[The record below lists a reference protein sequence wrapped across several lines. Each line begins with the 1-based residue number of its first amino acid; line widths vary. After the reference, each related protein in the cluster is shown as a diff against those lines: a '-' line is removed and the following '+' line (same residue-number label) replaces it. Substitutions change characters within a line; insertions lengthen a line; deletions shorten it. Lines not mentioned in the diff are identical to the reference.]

1 MRRLVPGVGWFVLY
15 ILFQHSL
22 AEEIA
27 ANVGQPEVVVVCPS
41 AWRPALNNWV
51 AYRKQYYQLTI
62 IDSQRDPAAIRSRLI
77 DLGQNSKRLEAVV
90 LCGDVFQDVV
100 TDASLPPIRETLVP
114 TFLLPTTVKLGE
126 GQTPTLASDSPFA
139 DLDGDG
145 SPDIAVGRIPAKS
158 AEDLERML
166 DRVIRYERSDDFG
179 DWRDRV
185 HVTAGVGGFGMLA
198 DRAIET
204 VARRYLSEGIP
215 DRFRLQ
221 MTYASVHSPYCPD
234 PRSLKQT
241 FLGKLN
247 RGGLFWVYIGHGWID
262 SLDDFHYDGCDE
274 CICSPEDTKLFD
286 APVGP
291 PVAVLLA
298 CYTGAYDAKVDC
310 FAERLLDQPNGPI
323 AVIAGSRVTMPYG
336 LSQLAGE
343 MMDSCFVQKERRLG
357 KVVLH
362 AKQSIWR
369 DERETAPARL
379 DGKATPSVEGAS
391 KLKTKYKSAI
401 ETMAKALSPEG
412 HDLVAERREHVRL
425 MNLLGDPLL
434 SIRHPQPLKLEAQ
447 DMVEAGAD
455 IEASVHVPWEGEMD
469 VELVLHR
476 DRLPSDARS
485 ANAGSSGAKEEADA
499 RYQRMQENYDRAN
512 DLVLSQQRLRVQ
524 PGIHPVRFE
533 TSDEYRGQYVIRARM
548 QGSDDWAV
556 GTKRIQL
563 QRKKKVK

>member
-1 MRRLVPGVGWFVLY
+1 MRRLGAGFSCFVLCF
-15 ILFQHSL
+15 LFPTLQADEL
-22 AEEIA
+22 AK
-27 ANVGQPEVVVVCPS
+27 PEVIVICPS
-41 AWRPALNNWV
+41 EWRPSLDDWV
-51 AYRKQYYQLTI
+51 DYRKQDYQLTI
-62 IDSQRDPAAIRSRLI
+62 IDSERDPSALRNRIIKLS
-77 DLGQNSKRLEAVV
+77 QKTNRLEAVV
-90 LCGDVFQDVV
+90 LCGDVFQDTV

-126 GQTPTLASDSPFA
+126 GQTPTLASDSPFS
-139 DLDGDG
+139 DIDGDG

-158 AEDLERML
+158 AKDLERML
-166 DRVIRYERSDDFG
+166 SRVIRYERSDNFG

-185 HVTAGVGGFGMLA
+185 HVTAGVGGFGMFA
-198 DRAIET
+198 DKAIET

-247 RGGLFWVYIGHGWID
+247 QGGLFWVYIGHGWID
-262 SLDDFHYDGCDE
+262 SLDDFHYDGCEE

-298 CYTGAYDAKVDC
+298 CYTGAFDAKVDC
-310 FAERLLDQPNGPI
+310 FAERLLGQPNGPI
-323 AVIAGSRVTMPYG
+323 AVLAGSRVTMPYG

-343 MMDSCFVQKERRLG
+343 MMDCCFVQNERRLG
-357 KVVLH
+357 KVVLN

-369 DERETAPARL
+369 DESETRLTNVAENAIRPA
-379 DGKATPSVEGAS
+379 EGAG
-391 KLKTKYKSAI
+391 KLKTKYQLAI

-412 HDLVAERREHVRL
+412 HGLVAERREHVRL

-434 SIRHPQPLKLEAQ
+434 SIRHPRPLQIEARDVLEA
-447 DMVEAGAD
+447 GSD
-455 IEASVHVPWEGEMD
+455 IEASIDVPWSGEME

-476 DRLPSDARS
+476 DRLPPAVGS
-485 ANAGSSGAKEEADA
+485 ADSKDGTDSK
-499 RYQRMQENYDRAN
+499 YQLMQQNYDRAN
-512 DLVLSQQRLRVQ
+512 DLVVSQQRLNVQ
-524 PGIHPVRFE
+524 PGVHQVRFE
-533 TSDEYRGQYVIRARM
+533 TSDDYRGQYVLRARM
-548 QGSDDWAV
+548 EGSDDWAV

-563 QRKKKVK
+563 QRKKKAK

>member
-1 MRRLVPGVGWFVLY
+1 MRRLFAGVGWFVLSTF
-15 ILFQHSL
+15 FQSSL
-22 AEEIA
+22 AEEEA
-27 ANVGQPEVVVVCPS
+27 AKDARPEVVVVCPS
-41 AWRPALNNWV
+41 GWRPSLEKWM
-51 AYRKQYYQLTI
+51 AYRQKDYQLTI
-62 IDSQRDPAAIRSRLI
+62 IDSQRDPSAIRSRVI
-77 DLGQNSKRLEAVV
+77 DLGQKSKRLEAVV
-90 LCGDVFQDVV
+90 LCGDVFQDKV

-126 GQTPTLASDSPFA
+126 GQTQTLASDSPFA
-139 DLDGDG
+139 DIDGDG
-145 SPDIAVGRIPAKS
+145 SPDIAVGRLPAKS
-158 AEDLERML
+158 TDDLERML
-166 DRVIRYERSDDFG
+166 DRVIRYEQSDDFSE
-179 DWRDRV
+179 WRDRV
-185 HVTAGVGGFGMLA
+185 HVTAGVGGFGMFA
-198 DRAIET
+198 DKAIET

-221 MTYASVHSPYCPD
+221 MTYASMHSPYCPD

-262 SLDDFHYDGCDE
+262 SLDDFHYDGCEE

-310 FAERLLDQPNGPI
+310 FAERLLSQPNGPI

-343 MMDSCFVQKERRLG
+343 MMDSCFVQNERRLG
-357 KVVLH
+357 KLVLR

-369 DERETAPARL
+369 DESDAGQANMA
-379 DGKATPSVEGAS
+379 DGVKMSNEGAG
-391 KLKTKYKSAI
+391 KLKTKYQSAI

-434 SIRHPQPLKLEAQ
+434 SIRHPQPLKIEALEVLEA
-447 DMVEAGAD
+447 GSP
-455 IEASVHVPWEGEMD
+455 IEASVQVPWAGEMD

-476 DRLPSDARS
+476 DRLPPTLGLADS
-485 ANAGSSGAKEEADA
+485 KEEADSK
-499 RYQRMQENYDRAN
+499 YQRMQDNYDRAN
-512 DLVLSQQRLRVQ
+512 DLVLSQQRLNVQ
-524 PGIHPVRFE
+524 PGVQQVRFE

-548 QGSDDWAV
+548 QSSDDWAV

-563 QRKKKVK
+563 QRKKKGK

>member
-1 MRRLVPGVGWFVLY
+1 MRRLIAVVSWLVLCF
-15 ILFQHSL
+15 LSSQLLS
-22 AEEIA
+22 EEQVA
-27 ANVGQPEVVVVCPS
+27 KVVRPEVVVVCPA
-41 AWRPALNNWV
+41 AWRPSLEKWV
-51 AYRKQYYQLTI
+51 AYRKQDYQLTI
-62 IDSQRDPAAIRSRLI
+62 IDSQRDPSAIRSRVI
-77 DLGQNSKRLEAVV
+77 DFGQKSKRLEAVL

-100 TDASLPPIRETLVP
+100 SDASLPPIRETLVP

-145 SPDIAVGRIPAKS
+145 CPDIAVGRIPAKS
-158 AEDLERML
+158 ADELERML
-166 DRVIRYERSDDFG
+166 ERVIRYERCDDFS

-185 HVTAGVGGFGMLA
+185 HVTAGVGGFGMFA
-198 DRAIET
+198 DKAIET

-234 PRSLKQT
+234 PRELKQT

-262 SLDDFHYDGCDE
+262 SLDAFHYDGCEE

-286 APVGP
+286 APVGS

-310 FAERLLDQPNGPI
+310 FAERLLSQPNGPI

-343 MMDSCFVQKERRLG
+343 MMDSCFVQNERRLG
-357 KVVLH
+357 KVVLQ

-369 DERETAPARL
+369 DENEIDRTNE
-379 DGKATPSVEGAS
+379 SIEGAG
-391 KLKTKYKSAI
+391 KLKTKYQSAI

-434 SIRHPQPLKLEAQ
+434 SIRHPLPLKIETQ
-447 DMVEAGAD
+447 DVFEAGSD
-455 IEASVHVPWEGEMD
+455 IEASIDVPWTGEME
-469 VELVLHR
+469 VELLLHR
-476 DRLPSDARS
+476 DRLPPSVGS
-485 ANAGSSGAKEEADA
+485 ADSKEGGDTK
-499 RYQRMQENYDRAN
+499 YQRMQENYDRAN
-512 DLVLSQQRLRVQ
+512 DLVIVQQRLHVQ
-524 PGIHPVRFE
+524 PGVYPVRFQ
-533 TSDEYRGQYVIRARM
+533 TSEEYRGQYVIRARM